1 MKAVSLNPKEWL
13 RLSECGPDGHLMPP
27 TLLHLIYNNLGSHP
41 HQQTQTS
48 YLVPDYD
55 QLPSLQPHR
64 SVSLSFQSHY
74 T

>member
-13 RLSECGPDGHLMPP
+13 RLSERGPDGHLMPP

-48 YLVPDYD
+48 YLVPDYNNCHLCNLTA
-55 QLPSLQPHR
+55 Q
-64 SVSLSFQSHY
+64 
-74 T
+74 